1 MTHGNRFSRKIAT
14 IITVLLVTA
23 LLLTG
28 TFAWQSISQQ
38 AVNQAI
44 GKAAP
49 AGGRLHDD
57 FQVMGDNYGES
68 NWRKDVSANKDVYV
82 ENFENQE
89 GRDIFVRL
97 KLYEYMESGP
107 GAGLHPTDSGFATR
121 SVESLIPGAKREDV
135 STWSPRLPG
144 DDANSNLFREH
155 WNWGMGGQKEY
166 MPTFNKDPFS
176 KESDVKGDAIDP
188 QMMTGSEVPNTTK
201 RKPTTGSNAYPAEAG
216 LHDYFEQ
223 NQTHEA
229 TVKYWDWT
237 LNSGDGDHAI
247 TLEKATHTARETLFA
262 TIVGMADWDGTSGNY
277 WVVDD
282 DGWFYWAAP
291 LAPETATGLLL
302 NEITLI
308 KVPTQDWYYGIY
320 IDAQMATADEI
331 HPAFYG
337 DPAEVPSFEAKDLLN
352 VITNTTAPAIMR
364 YVAGTAFPETLFME
378 TNVRNDAVISFEVLD
393 LNLNRIRSEAA
404 LIDAYNSTGGF
415 REAQLLGAKDLTH
428 TDSESK
434 VFLFWDEDYNFYLAG
449 NGGVHATGSILRM
462 FQSTSNMISAKVAL
476 LDTSQVTDMQNV
488 FLGASSLT
496 TLDLSGW
503 DTSQVINMR
512 YMFSGTRSLTILNL
526 SGWDTGCLTD
536 TSYMFMNTNALTTID
551 FRNATFD
558 KVIKSDSMFEDS
570 RVKTIMVGNQAAAD
584 FLAPLV
590 PIADIVISN

>member
-1 MTHGNRFSRKIAT
+1 
-14 IITVLLVTA
+14 
-23 LLLTG
+23 
-28 TFAWQSISQQ
+28 
-38 AVNQAI
+38 
-44 GKAAP
+44 
-49 AGGRLHDD
+49 
-57 FQVMGDNYGES
+57 
-68 NWRKDVSANKDVYV
+68 
-82 ENFENQE
+82 
-89 GRDIFVRL
+89 
-97 KLYEYMESGP
+97 
-107 GAGLHPTDSGFATR
+107 
-121 SVESLIPGAKREDV
+121 
-135 STWSPRLPG
+135 
-144 DDANSNLFREH
+144 
-155 WNWGMGGQKEY
+155 
-166 MPTFNKDPFS
+166 
-176 KESDVKGDAIDP
+176 
-188 QMMTGSEVPNTTK
+188 
-201 RKPTTGSNAYPAEAG
+201 
-216 LHDYFEQ
+216 
-223 NQTHEA
+223 
-229 TVKYWDWT
+229 
-237 LNSGDGDHAI
+237 
-247 TLEKATHTARETLFA
+247 
-262 TIVGMADWDGTSGNY
+262 
-277 WVVDD
+277 
-282 DGWFYWAAP
+282 
-291 LAPETATGLLL
+291 
-302 NEITLI
+302 
-308 KVPTQDWYYGIY
+308 
-320 IDAQMATADEI
+320 
-331 HPAFYG
+331 
-337 DPAEVPSFEAKDLLN
+337 
-352 VITNTTAPAIMR
+352 
-364 YVAGTAFPETLFME
+364 ME